1 MHSDSG
7 EVFKKEGGIEMYFNS
22 GYLNNSRLDFKDYT
36 KPLVVGSCG
45 TYRLKKRPMLPT
57 YWKKGRRDYQI
68 LYVASGK
75 AHFWFNGIEEI
86 VDSGHM
92 VLYKPKEV
100 QKYVYYVEDHPEVFW
115 IHFTGYDVK
124 NILEYHGISLNQ
136 HVFYSGTLPE
146 YKMLFRKIIRE
157 LQQCEYGY
165 EDYIASSFNNILL
178 LVSRQQQNGEN
189 YTVTIPEEIEMAV
202 SYFNE
207 NYNTKI
213 SVAQYAESLHIS
225 TNWFIRNFKQ
235 HMKMSP
241 AQYLLSLRMVN
252 AQSLLE
258 NTDYSVGEIA
268 EIVGYDN
275 QLYFS
280 RVFKKEYGISPA
292 QYRKRA
298 ENQRAAPMEAD
309 VGEITRED

>member
-1 MHSDSG
+1 
-7 EVFKKEGGIEMYFNS
+7 MYFNS

-292 QYRKRA
+292 QYRKRE
-298 ENQRAAPMEAD
+298 ENQSAAPMESD

>member
-1 MHSDSG
+1 M
-7 EVFKKEGGIEMYFNS
+7 
-22 GYLNNSRLDFKDYT
+22 
-36 KPLVVGSCG
+36 VVGSCG

-146 YKMLFRKIIRE
+146 YKMSFRKIIRE

-189 YTVTIPEEIEMAV
+189 YTVTIPEEIEIAV

-298 ENQRAAPMEAD
+298 ENQSAAPMESD
-309 VGEITRED
+309 VGEIARED

>member
-7 EVFKKEGGIEMYFNS
+7 EVFKKEDGIEMYFNS

-92 VLYKPKEV
+92 VLYKPKDV

-146 YKMLFRKIIRE
+146 YKMSFRKIIRE

-165 EDYIASSFNNILL
+165 EDYIASLFNNILL

-235 HMKMSP
+235 HMKISP

-298 ENQRAAPMEAD
+298 ENQSAAPMESD
-309 VGEITRED
+309 VGEITCEN